1 MKFVSKL
8 IYDDVDFTPVMVY
21 YRRGMKDIRG
31 NLVRAVDGNYY
42 KRKSD
47 GEIFPVLINGNGD
60 WMTVINSTP
69 PDMIQRTSFE
79 K

>member
-8 IYDDVDFTPVMVY
+8 VYDDVDFTPVMVY
-21 YRRGMKDIRG
+21 YRRGIKDIRG

-47 GEIFPVLINGNGD
+47 GEIFPVLITGNGD
-60 WMTVINSTP
+60 WMTVITLRP
-69 PDMIQRTSFE
+69 ED
-79 K
+79 KL